1 MVELTNVCFLV
12 VTGIALVTRVI
23 IPTVKGPMS
32 RLQPELA
39 AWLQEQALEKHAG
52 LFVDSGIWRL
62 VDVVEMGPLR
72 GLPLVEQERTT
83 AAVFDLKQR
92 LILNH
97 FLKKH
102 GTENGL
108 PRLETLGIRTL
119 KEAVYMVDAF
129 PLEFNDDKD
138 DQLNTLLHSLPRDK
152 KELELLSEEIWIEI
166 AKMYNLPSVRG
177 WNLYSV
183 LCGVGGVV
191 SCWAL
196 WWVMTRRSAP
206 KPGLLH
212 LFTGKYLHPQR
223 CTTTFHW
230 DDPSLVGITVAFT
243 VQFYQRNGRPYPIS
257 DADGVLVEITQGI
270 HKVGVVTELG
280 GTGEAEINTAR
291 CKFSARQAGQYKI
304 SILLANQH
312 IRGSPF
318 VKNFLPGP
326 PDPSKTVMV
335 QHSSTVVCTA
345 SQPHHIL
352 IEPRDQYH
360 NVCSFSPGQ
369 ADTDNYSI
377 SIVELEGGWTVDA
390 GSIIVYDHT
399 SRRISIQ
406 VTLQRPG
413 CYRAHLTYCDTTLT
427 NGNFDIIVL
436 TSEDALRVQKTV
448 MRRAHEGY
456 EARLLTQNGSLLSKP
471 KKVYCYVTPKQLII
485 KEFLLRLIPKRV
497 CTFRLCPSTKFHF
510 TGTNNQSGLPT
521 MSIDDGCQPLVS
533 LAGKDRNVIAATFT
547 QFMLKNIGG
556 SETFK
561 DKQDHFYH
569 EVRKFHS
576 KRMHE
581 RIQITVSRERL
592 LETSMKAT
600 KNFTVADW
608 CKNFEITF
616 QGEEGL
622 DWGGV
627 RREWFEIICA
637 MLFDNGNELFA
648 SLHEGRQALVHPDP
662 YRPPHMKLKHYE
674 FAGRVVGKCLYESAL
689 GSGYRQTVRARFSR
703 SFLAQLIGL
712 RVHYKHF
719 AQDDPE
725 LYSGKIR
732 HLLDYGVDKLDD
744 DLFFVDEILLP
755 SGQIKVIEL
764 EPGGAGRLVT
774 NSNKLQYLD
783 ALAQYRLSV
792 RVRHEVDAFLAG
804 LNEIIPDNLLCIFD
818 ENELELLMCGIEEY
832 SIADFK
838 ANHVVNGSSPEFR
851 RVLYW
856 FWTAVSNFTEEE
868 MARLLQFATGCSRLP
883 PGGFAQLSPHFQI
896 SAAHTF
902 GVLPTAHTCFNQLC
916 LPDYD
921 SYEQFEK
928 ALLLAIKEG
937 SEGFGMV

>member
-1 MVELTNVCFLV
+1 MVELTNVCFVV
-12 VTGIALVTRVI
+12 VTAIAI
-23 IPTVKGPMS
+23 ITQIMIPAIRGPMA
-32 RLQPELA
+32 RLQPDLA
-39 AWLQEQALEKHAG
+39 LWLEEQSLEKYAG
-52 LFVDSGIWRL
+52 LFFDAGIWRL

-72 GLPLVEQERTT
+72 GLPLAEQERT
-83 AAVFDLKQR
+83 AIAVFDLKQR
-92 LILNH
+92 LILRH

-102 GTENGL
+102 GTESG
-108 PRLETLGIRTL
+108 
-119 KEAVYMVDAF
+119 
-129 PLEFNDDKD
+129 
-138 DQLNTLLHSLPRDK
+138 LPRDK
-152 KELELLSEEIWIEI
+152 KEMEVLSDELWSEI
-166 AKMYNLPSVRG
+166 ASMYNLPSSRG
-177 WNLYSV
+177 WGIAYV
-183 LCGVGGVV
+183 LCAVGAALSG
-191 SCWAL
+191 WA

-223 CTTTFHW
+223 CSTTFHW
-230 DDPSLVGITVAFT
+230 DDPSTVGTTVAFT
-243 VQFYQRNGRPYPIS
+243 VQFFQRNGRPYPIS

-280 GTGEAEINTAR
+280 GTGDAQINTAR
-291 CKFSARQAGQYKI
+291 CKFTARQAGQYKI

-345 SQPHHIL
+345 NQPHHIL

-360 NVCSFSPGQ
+360 NVCSFPPGQ
-369 ADTDNYSI
+369 ADTSNYSI

-390 GSIIVYDHT
+390 GSSIVYDHT
-399 SRRISIQ
+399 TRRISIQ
-406 VTLQRPG
+406 VTLKRPG
-413 CYRAHLTYCDTTLT
+413 CYRAHLTYCNTTLT

-436 TSEDALRVQKTV
+436 TSDDALRVQKTV
-448 MRRAHEGY
+448 MRRVHEGY
-456 EARLLTQNGSLLSKP
+456 EARLLTQNGSHLTKP

-485 KEFLLRLIPKRV
+485 KEFLFRLIPKRV

-510 TGTNNQSGLPT
+510 TGTSNQIGLPT
-521 MSIDDGCQPLVS
+521 MSIDDGCQPLVF
-533 LAGKDRNVIAATFT
+533 LAAKDRNVIASTFT

-569 EVRKFHS
+569 EVRKYHS
-576 KRMHE
+576 KRMHD
-581 RIQITVSRERL
+581 RIQITVSREKL
-592 LETSMKAT
+592 LESSMKAT

-627 RREWFEIICA
+627 RREWFELICA
-637 MLFDNGNELFA
+637 QLFDNNNGLFT
-648 SLHEGRQALVHPDP
+648 SLHEGQQALVHPNPD
-662 YRPPHMKLKHYE
+662 RPPHLKLKHYE

-689 GSGYRQTVRARFSR
+689 GSGYRQTVRARFTR

-725 LYSGKIR
+725 LYNGKIR
-732 HLLDYGVDKLDD
+732 HLLEHGVDKLDD
-744 DLFFVDEILLP
+744 ELFFIEEYIHAT
-755 SGQIKVIEL
+755 GQIKVVEL
-764 EPGGAGRLVT
+764 EPGGTTRQVT
-774 NSNKLQYLD
+774 NNNRLQYLD
-783 ALAQYRLSV
+783 AIAQFRLSA
-792 RVRHEVDAFLAG
+792 RVRNEVDAFLAG

-838 ANHVVNGSSPEFR
+838 ANHEVNGSSPEFR

-868 MARLLQFATGCSRLP
+868 MARLLQFTTGCSRLP
-883 PGGFAQLSPHFQI
+883 PGGFAQLSPRFQI